1 MNPSMNAAERLAP
14 GTILGAYEI
23 ISFIAAGGMGSV
35 YRARNRILGDLRALK
50 VILPSLSS
58 NPEFVQRFVREAQL
72 ASRITHP
79 NVVKV
84 LEPAMDGQTMFLP
97 MELLEGES
105 LQQLAKREA
114 PLHPTVA
121 IDLVV
126 PVCAGLQAIHDA
138 GIIHRDIKPS
148 NVFLAKD
155 PQGNVVPKIIDLGAA
170 RDIDA
175 GEHTSTGAVI
185 GSAHYMPIEQAAGR
199 KDIDLR
205 VDVYAVGVIL
215 YLLLTRKR
223 PYENDETGLAM
234 AKILQGAPFPKP
246 RELAPWLPVELE
258 QVVLQTM
265 ARDREQR
272 PPSAM
277 AVAELLTAVRPL
289 CENVTMP
296 PQIRERHMTGSASIS
311 KVSGLSTRSVV
322 SGLDSVQNKGL
333 PGTESSQTSMV
344 RGIATPVTEQRKR
357 NTIPILIAV
366 GVLALLLGGVGVALT
381 KRSNDTHANR
391 QDEPT
396 RDRVSTIADASTS
409 SNVEVHGTGQPVT
422 ITTDA
427 AVATAAE
434 SEVAVATVTQSDR
447 QRESGVATAPPMNA
461 RRNAAR
467 TSNAASTGNGARS
480 APRGQ
485 CVPRPGVPC
494 L

>member
-1 MNPSMNAAERLAP
+1 MNQTDRLAP

-35 YRARNRILGDLRALK
+35 YRARNRILGDLRAVK

-72 ASRITHP
+72 AARISHP
-79 NVVKV
+79 NVVKM

-105 LQQLAKREA
+105 LQDLAKRET

-121 IDLVV
+121 IDLII

-138 GIIHRDIKPS
+138 GIIHRDVKPA

-155 PQGNVVPKIIDLGAA
+155 PQGNVVPKLIDLGAA

-175 GEHTSTGAVI
+175 GEQTSTGAVI

-205 VDVYAVGVIL
+205 VDVYALGVML

-223 PYENDETGLAM
+223 PYENDETGVAM
-234 AKILQGAPFPKP
+234 AKVLQGAAFAMP
-246 RELAPWLPVELE
+246 REISPWLPVELE
-258 QVVLQTM
+258 QVVLQTL

-277 AVAELLTAVRPL
+277 AVAELLTAIRPL
-289 CENVTMP
+289 CEGVKMP
-296 PQIRERHMTGSASIS
+296 QQIRERHMTGSASIS
-311 KVSGLSTRSVV
+311 KVSGIAAHSGV
-322 SGLDSVQNKGL
+322 SGLNSIKSKGL
-333 PGTESSQTSMV
+333 PGAEPSQASMV
-344 RGIATPVTEQRKR
+344 QGVATQIPEKPKSKAVPV
-357 NTIPILIAV
+357 LIGV
-366 GVLALLLGGVGVALT
+366 GVLALVLGGVGIAMAM
-381 KRSNDTHANR
+381 KSGNANANS
-391 QDEPT
+391 EGNAA
-396 RDRVSTIADASTS
+396 RDRGAATSAVADAGAP
-409 SNVEVHGTGQPVT
+409 SNAAANGPSE
-422 ITTDA
+422 
-427 AVATAAE
+427 AVAADSGIAAQE
-434 SEVAVATVTQSDR
+434 VSEDAGVAVAQSNEPHD
-447 QRESGVATAPPMNA
+447 SGVATQPRVNP
-461 RRNAAR
+461 RQNAAR
-467 TSNAASTGNGARS
+467 NSNTGTGGSART
-480 APRGQ
+480 APRGG